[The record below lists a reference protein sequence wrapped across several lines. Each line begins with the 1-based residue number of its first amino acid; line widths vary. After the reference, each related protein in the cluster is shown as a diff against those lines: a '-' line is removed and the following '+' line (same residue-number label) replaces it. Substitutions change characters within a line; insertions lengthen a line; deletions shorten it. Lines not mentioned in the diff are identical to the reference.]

1 MYTDVFVIAG
11 ERLGSRLLVGTGKF
25 SAHTVMRD
33 AVLATVGAV
42 IGAVGVATFLA
53 LGSLVV
59 NAAEHAI

>member
-1 MYTDVFVIAG
+1 
-11 ERLGSRLLVGTGKF
+11 
-25 SAHTVMRD
+25 
-33 AVLATVGAV
+33 VLATVGAV